1 LKAKRTSILQIWWDF
16 FCSLKLA
23 ITTLIL
29 LAVTSI
35 IGTVLPQ
42 TKTPQ
47 ENLQLFGET
56 KFKLFDALDFFDMYH
71 SWWFLSLLALFSIN
85 LICCSIKRLPRIWKI
100 VSNPVL
106 TPDETLYRTFSN
118 TEEYLSTQSVSEL
131 KEPMKAFL
139 GKTFARP
146 TVTEVDGKV
155 HFFAQKM
162 PWARFSV
169 YVTHLSILIIFIGA
183 IIGTVAGYKAYVNVP
198 EGGSTDQVWP
208 RGSNQPLK
216 LGFEVFCDRFDVEF
230 YPGSQRPKDYVS
242 DLRVVDNG
250 QEVVKKT
257 IEVNDP
263 LTYKGLTFY
272 QSSYGPMGEPQFTF
286 KVTRRASGETVTL
299 TGRQGQLMELPGGKA
314 FRVADFTEAYQ
325 NLGAAARIEVLP
337 GMVHQHQAGE
347 SHPSF
352 IVLKAFPEFD
362 ARRGGEYSFSLL
374 DLQQRYYTGLQVA
387 KDPGVWVVWTGCFLL
402 VFGCMAAF
410 FLSHRRVWLTLQ
422 EVDGQTGIKVGG
434 SAHRNQPGFE
444 IFFDEFKDKL
454 KAELDKHI

>member
-1 LKAKRTSILQIWWDF
+1 LSAQDRSFVGHVWDF

-23 ITTLIL
+23 ITTLIM

-42 TKTPQ
+42 TKTAQ

-56 KFKLFDALDFFDMYH
+56 KFKIFNALDFFDMYH
-71 SWWFLSLLALFSIN
+71 SWWFLALLALFSIN
-85 LICCSIKRLPRIWKI
+85 LICCSIKRLPRIWKL

-106 TPDETLYRTFSN
+106 TPDDTLYRTFSN
-118 TEEYLSTQSVSEL
+118 AEEHLSKQSIPEL
-131 KEPMKAFL
+131 KEQMKAFL
-139 GKTFARP
+139 GKTFAAP
-146 TVTEVDGKV
+146 VVTEADGKV

-162 PWARFSV
+162 AWARFSV
-169 YVTHLSILIIFIGA
+169 YITHLSILIIFVGA
-183 IIGTVAGYKAYVNVP
+183 ILGTVGGYKAFVNIP
-198 EGGSTDQVWP
+198 EGSSTDQVWP
-208 RGSNQPLK
+208 RGGNQPLK

-230 YPGSQRPKDYVS
+230 YQGSQRPKDYVS

-250 QEVVKKT
+250 KEVMKKT

-263 LTYKGLTFY
+263 LTYKGITFY
-272 QSSYGPMGEPQFTF
+272 QSSYGAMGDPQFTF
-286 KVTRRASGETVTL
+286 KVTQRSSGETVTL
-299 TGRQGQLMELPGGKA
+299 TGRQGQLMSLPGGKA
-314 FRVADFTEAYQ
+314 FRVADFTESFQ
-325 NLGAAARIEVLP
+325 NLGAAARLEVLP
-337 GMVHQHQAGE
+337 GMTHQHQPGE
-347 SHPSF
+347 NHPSF
-352 IVLKAFPEFD
+352 VVLKAFPEFD
-362 ARRGGEYSFSLL
+362 ARRGGEYTFSLL

-422 EVDGQTGIKVGG
+422 EVDGQTGLKVGG

-444 IFFDEFKDKL
+444 IFFDEFKAKL
-454 KAELDKHI
+454 KAELDK